1 MKVLKRILKT
11 LLVFAI
17 IAGLGVLGLGWYQQR
32 EKTVAASSKTV
43 AYVPVTVSTGSLTK
57 SVTGTGSIRIKE
69 TADVTV
75 PFAVT
80 VDEMLV
86 QSGERVEVGT
96 PVARVDMTALKETI
110 HAINEEIATLDSS
123 IASLATA
130 YTGEAT
136 VKTSASGRIK
146 QLFAKSGDMT
156 SAIMEEYG
164 GLAVLSGDG
173 KMRVTIPAQGLVLDQ
188 TVSVKEGSYTYTGK
202 VDKVENELAEITF
215 SDTRTLPGAEV
226 AVALNGVTIATGKAE
241 INMPFTV
248 STTMDGYVSRVRK
261 EVNAQVSRNAVL
273 FDVTHIPAD
282 TEYDTL
288 IRQREEKLA
297 ALSTAREVLVS
308 GAVCADV
315 SGIVNTTAE
324 AGTVVEAGSSLI
336 NAYAGDAMQMTISV
350 DELDIIHVTKGQ
362 QVSLAMDAVSEKTY
376 TATVSYISQIG
387 SSASGVTNYS
397 VVLDVDGDSLL
408 KIGMNGTATIVV
420 DQVEN
425 AVLVPLTAI
434 NTGRNGSYVWRYTE
448 TPEAEMPGEQVYI
461 TTGLSD
467 ADYAQVTSGLN
478 AGDVVLI
485 TRTSAVSDQKNGS
498 SFSDLSFPMGEGMMQ
513 FAPENNN
520 RTTPQRNTQRNTNQN
535 RTPNG
540 NR

>member
-11 LLVFAI
+11 LLMFAI
-17 IAGLGVLGLGWYQQR
+17 IAGLGVLGLRWYQQR
-32 EKTVAASSKTV
+32 EKTVVASSETV

-96 PVARVDMTALKETI
+96 PVARVDITALKETI
-110 HAINEEIATLDSS
+110 HAINEEVATLDSS
-123 IASLATA
+123 IASLAAA

-146 QLFAKSGDMT
+146 QLFVKPGDMT
-156 SAIMEEYG
+156 STIMEEYG

-188 TVSVKEGSYTYTGK
+188 TVSVKDGSYTYTGK

-215 SDTRTLPGAEV
+215 SDTRTLPGEDV
-226 AVALNGVTIATGKAE
+226 AVELNGVTIATGKAE

-248 STTMDGYVSRVRK
+248 STTMDGYVSNVRK
-261 EVNAQVSRNAVL
+261 KVNAQVSRNTVL

-297 ALSTAREVLVS
+297 ALTSAREVLFS
-308 GAVCADV
+308 GVICADV

-324 AGTVVEAGSSLI
+324 AGTVVEAGSSLA

-350 DELDIIHVTKGQ
+350 DELDIIYVTKGQ

-387 SSASGVTNYS
+387 SSSSGVTNYS

-425 AVLVPLTAI
+425 AVLVPLSAI

-485 TRTSAVSDQKNGS
+485 TRTSAVSDQKNGN
-498 SFSDLSFPMGEGMMQ
+498 SFSDLSFSMGEGMMQ

-535 RTPNG
+535 RTPSG
-540 NR
+540 DR

>member
-1 MKVLKRILKT
+1 VKVLKRILKIVVV
-11 LLVFAI
+11 LAI
-17 IAGLGVLGLGWYQQR
+17 IAGLGVLGLRWYQQR
-32 EKTVAASSKTV
+32 EKTVAASSETV
-43 AYVPVTVSTGSLTK
+43 AYVPVIVSTGSLTK

-75 PFAVT
+75 PFTVT

-86 QSGERVEVGT
+86 QSGERVEGGT
-96 PVARVDMTALKETI
+96 PVARVDITALKETI
-110 HAINEEIATLDSS
+110 HTINEEIATLDSS

-146 QLFAKSGDMT
+146 QLFVKPGDMT
-156 SAIMEEYG
+156 STIMEEYG

-226 AVALNGVTIATGKAE
+226 AVELNGVALATGTAE

-248 STTMDGYVSRVRK
+248 STTMDGYVSGVRK

-288 IRQREEKLA
+288 IRQREEKLE
-297 ALSTAREVLVS
+297 ALASAREVLVS
-308 GAVCADV
+308 GVICADV

-324 AGTVVEAGSSLI
+324 AGAVVEAGSSLI

-362 QVSLAMDAVSEKTY
+362 KVSLSMDAVSEKNY
-376 TATVSYISQIG
+376 TAAVSYISQIG
-387 SSASGVTNYS
+387 SSSSGVTSYS

-420 DQVEN
+420 DQVDN
-425 AVLVPLTAI
+425 ALLVPLTAI

-448 TPEAEMPGEQVYI
+448 TPEVGMPGEQVYI

-478 AGDVVLI
+478 AGDVVLV
-485 TRTSAVSDQKNGS
+485 TRTSAVSDQKNGN
-498 SFSDLSFPMGEGMMQ
+498 SFSNLSIPMGESMMQ
-513 FAPENNN
+513 FAPGNSD
-520 RTTPQRNTQRNTNQN
+520 RTTPERNTQRNTNQN
-535 RTPNG
+535 RTPG
-540 NR
+540 GDR

>member
-1 MKVLKRILKT
+1 MKVLKRILKIVVV
-11 LLVFAI
+11 LAI
-17 IAGLGVLGLGWYQQR
+17 IAGLGVLGLRWYQQR
-32 EKTVAASSKTV
+32 EKTVAASSETV
-43 AYVPVTVSTGSLTK
+43 AYVPVIVSTGSLTK

-75 PFAVT
+75 PFTVT

-86 QSGERVEVGT
+86 QSGERVEGGT
-96 PVARVDMTALKETI
+96 PVARVDITALKETI
-110 HAINEEIATLDSS
+110 HTINEEIATLDSS

-146 QLFAKSGDMT
+146 QLFVKPGDMT
-156 SAIMEEYG
+156 STIMEEYG

-226 AVALNGVTIATGKAE
+226 AVELNGMALATGTAE

-248 STTMDGYVSRVRK
+248 STTMDGYVSGVRK

-288 IRQREEKLA
+288 IRQREEKLE
-297 ALSTAREVLVS
+297 ALASAREVLVS
-308 GAVCADV
+308 GVICADV

-324 AGTVVEAGSSLI
+324 AGAVVEAGSSLI

-362 QVSLAMDAVSEKTY
+362 QVSLSMDAVSEKNY
-376 TATVSYISQIG
+376 TAAVSYISQIG
-387 SSASGVTNYS
+387 SSSSGVTSYS

-420 DQVEN
+420 DQVDN
-425 AVLVPLTAI
+425 ALLVPLTAI

-448 TPEAEMPGEQVYI
+448 TPEVGMPGEQVYI

-478 AGDVVLI
+478 AGDVVLV
-485 TRTSAVSDQKNGS
+485 TRTSAVSDQKNGN
-498 SFSDLSFPMGEGMMQ
+498 SFSNLSIPMGESMTQ
-513 FAPENNN
+513 FTPGNSDH
-520 RTTPQRNTQRNTNQN
+520 TTPERNTQRNTNQN
-535 RTPNG
+535 RTPG
-540 NR
+540 GDR

>member
-1 MKVLKRILKT
+1 MKVLKRMVTLILV
-11 LLVFAI
+11 LAI
-17 IAGLGVLGLGWYQQR
+17 IAGVGLLGLRWYQQR
-32 EKTVAASSKTV
+32 GKTVAASSETV

-96 PVARVDMTALKETI
+96 PVARVDITALKETI

-146 QLFAKSGDMT
+146 QLFVKPGDMT
-156 SAIMEEYG
+156 STIMEEYG

-188 TVSVKEGSYTYTGK
+188 TVSVKDGSYTYTGK
-202 VDKVENELAEITF
+202 VDKVENEMAEITF

-226 AVALNGVTIATGKAE
+226 AVELNGVTIATGKAE

-248 STTMDGYVSRVRK
+248 STTMDGYVSSVRR
-261 EVNAQVSRNAVL
+261 EVNAQVNRNAVL

-288 IRQREEKLA
+288 IWQREEKLA
-297 ALSTAREVLVS
+297 ALTTAREVLVS
-308 GAVCADV
+308 GAICADV

-324 AGTVVEAGSSLI
+324 AGAVVEAGSSLI

-387 SSASGVTNYS
+387 ASSSGVTNYS

-420 DQVEN
+420 DQVDH

-448 TPEAEMPGEQVYI
+448 TPEVGMPGEQVYI

-478 AGDVVLI
+478 AGDVVLV
-485 TRTSAVSDQKNGS
+485 TRTSAVSEQKNGN
-498 SFSDLSFPMGEGMMQ
+498 SFSDLGFPMGEGMMQ

-520 RTTPQRNTQRNTNQN
+520 RIAPQRNTQRDTNQN
-535 RTPNG
+535 RTPG
-540 NR
+540 GDR